1 MWDLDPA
8 LAQSN
13 ALDAIFETMLNHGAM
28 IFQGNM
34 TSVEDLEKAEEHPE
48 DFPPIIVRVG
58 GFSSFFHF
66 LTPAERH
73 EIVQRERHRTM

>member
-8 LAQSN
+8 LAQSD
-13 ALDAIFETMLNHGAM
+13 ALDAIFEAILKQGGM

-48 DFPPIIVRVG
+48 DYPPIIVRVG
-58 GFSSFFHF
+58 GFSSFFHC

-73 EIVQRERHRTM
+73 EIVKRERHRNM